1 MALRKRLQQ
10 RCDMDEINVRSN
22 VREEMVDITDD
33 VTRLVADRGDGAVIL
48 FTQHTTCG
56 LTINENADPDVK
68 SDMLGFLRRLI
79 PQYEPDFRHFEHN
92 SDAHIKSSIVGSSL
106 TIPFENGRLCLGRW
120 QGIYLCEFDGP
131 RTRKIL
137 VKVI

>member
-1 MALRKRLQQ
+1 
-10 RCDMDEINVRSN
+10 MDEINVRSN

-33 VTRLVADRGDGAVIL
+33 VTRLVTDRGDGAVIL

-120 QGIYLCEFDGP
+120 QGIYMCEFDGP

>member
-33 VTRLVADRGDGAVIL
+33 VTRLVTDRGDGAVIL

>member
-1 MALRKRLQQ
+1 MNSLTFKSS
-10 RCDMDEINVRSN
+10 E
-22 VREEMVDITDD
+22 REEMIDITSQ
-33 VTRLVADRGDGAVIL
+33 VAKLIPKDGEGACVL

-79 PQYEPDFRHFEHN
+79 PQYEPNFQHFENN
-92 SDAHIKSSIVGSSL
+92 SDAHIKSSLVGSSVSV
-106 TIPFENGRLCLGRW
+106 PFDKGKLLLGRW

-131 RTRKIL
+131 RERLVLVQTR
-137 VKVI
+137 

>member
-1 MALRKRLQQ
+1 MKKLS
-10 RCDMDEINVRSN
+10 VRSSE
-22 VREEMVDITDD
+22 REEMIDITRD
-33 VTRLVADRGDGAVIL
+33 VQRLLDENDREEGICVL

-68 SDMLGFLRRLI
+68 SDMIGFLNRLI
-79 PQYEPDFRHFEHN
+79 PQYEPNFKHFEHN
-92 SDAHIKSSIVGSSL
+92 SDAHIKSSLVGSSV
-106 TIPFENGRLCLGRW
+106 TVPFENGKLCLGRW

-131 RTRKIL
+131 RERHVL